1 MMEDEYMRERAADIL
16 DIRNRLMRKL
26 KGIGDGDFDSITEK
40 VILVARDLAP
50 SDTAKLNLEYIL
62 GFITELGGVTS
73 HVSIMAR
80 GMGIPALVGVE
91 GIMDAVRPGDL

>member
-1 MMEDEYMRERAADIL
+1 
-16 DIRNRLMRKL
+16 MRKL

-62 GFITELGGVTS
+62 GFITEL
-73 HVSIMAR
+73 
-80 GMGIPALVGVE
+80 
-91 GIMDAVRPGDL
+91 AV